1 MGGAW
6 QREAEAAVVRE
17 FLKLLAVCHTVIP
30 EGTPQP
36 ATIKYQARGAQTH
49 SVLLLNPCS
58 MLDTEAPVFALPM
71 LKSSSPASCDCEL

>member
-6 QREAEAAVVRE
+6 QREAEAGVIRE

-36 ATIKYQARGAQTH
+36 ATIKYQARTGPFAQTCI
-49 SVLLLNPCS
+49 SLQLCS
-58 MLDTEAPVFALPM
+58 RR
-71 LKSSSPASCDCEL
+71 